1 MDSTTQYMLALLR
14 ASLNET
20 TPNLP
25 TIDTGEWERIYW
37 LARKHGV
44 VTMVNDAIEKLPSE
58 QQPQGDIALSWTLS
72 AERTRYH
79 YALQTEVLQ
88 AIDQK
93 AQAENLPYILL
104 KGMTLA
110 KLYPRPDSRPCG
122 DIDICFPHNFER
134 GNALLGD
141 SNPHLD
147 GKHAE
152 IAIDGVPVENHKQL
166 LDLNF
171 KSQKKAEADIWNTL
185 STPSDDHTLCPM
197 ANMVYLLMHTVCHL
211 TAKYKLALRN
221 VLDWGLFL
229 RANQE
234 TLNPDECHS
243 VMKQIGMDNA
253 FNMLTYL
260 SAEFIGSDLSAFI
273 NGNLRQRDIDRMR
286 ELILSKQ
293 YFEAVPQNLPLF
305 QYLLTRFKRN
315 SQRRWL
321 YRYLP
326 ASPSERLRNI
336 IFNFSKRNTQ

>member
-79 YALQTEVLQ
+79 YAHQTEVLQ

-141 SNPHLD
+141 SNPHLHFHIVPKYE
-147 GKHAE
+147 GGFE
-152 IAIDGVPVENHKQL
+152 FGGSFAI
-166 LDLNF
+166 
-171 KSQKKAEADIWNTL
+171 T
-185 STPSDDHTLCPM
+185 
-197 ANMVYLLMHTVCHL
+197 
-211 TAKYKLALRN
+211 
-221 VLDWGLFL
+221 
-229 RANQE
+229 
-234 TLNPDECHS
+234 NPDPVFLKDEEYQE
-243 VMKQIGMDNA
+243 MIAALQK
-253 FNMLTYL
+253 
-260 SAEFIGSDLSAFI
+260 
-273 NGNLRQRDIDRMR
+273 
-286 ELILSKQ
+286 ELGI
-293 YFEAVPQNLPLF
+293 
-305 QYLLTRFKRN
+305 
-315 SQRRWL
+315 
-321 YRYLP
+321 
-326 ASPSERLRNI
+326 
-336 IFNFSKRNTQ
+336 

>member
-79 YALQTEVLQ
+79 YAHQTEVLQ

-171 KSQKKAEADIWNTL
+171 KSQKKAVVPWPTWYTCL
-185 STPSDDHTLCPM
+185 CTPF
-197 ANMVYLLMHTVCHL
+197 A
-211 TAKYKLALRN
+211 
-221 VLDWGLFL
+221 
-229 RANQE
+229 
-234 TLNPDECHS
+234 
-243 VMKQIGMDNA
+243 I
-253 FNMLTYL
+253 
-260 SAEFIGSDLSAFI
+260 
-273 NGNLRQRDIDRMR
+273 
-286 ELILSKQ
+286 
-293 YFEAVPQNLPLF
+293 
-305 QYLLTRFKRN
+305 
-315 SQRRWL
+315 
-321 YRYLP
+321 
-326 ASPSERLRNI
+326 
-336 IFNFSKRNTQ
+336 